1 MWTNAA
7 WYYTYMSLDIRHTHV
22 YNLVGEIEGLGRT
35 EYKCSICG
43 HRIGKAPNG
52 YLNIVNVG
60 KQGSTWRIQV
70 ENPLNK
76 SVTVY
81 YNKKMCYY
89 GDGQNWTGL
98 TDINYYVLPSKS
110 FITLMITENY
120 CATSI
125 AVSYI
130 RNDIRYVTYAYGLST
145 GGDLKIEY
153 NSKDVQSYS
162 QNGMTVRNLG
172 KNGNTWLIGLTN
184 NTGSSRRFNYNAKMC
199 NSGDAQYWKG
209 LSDVS
214 DTDYIFNND
223 SITLAIQENG
233 TATSIAISYLES
245 ETCRKIF
252 YADNL
257 NASGTMTAYANTIDP
272 TNPPD
277 TCIAEGTLITL
288 ADGRQVPVE
297 TLTGD
302 EMLLVWNMYT
312 GTFDSAPIL
321 CIDSDPI
328 GHYEVIELSFSDGT
342 TVEVISEHG
351 FWDVDLNKYVYLD
364 GNAAEYIGHNF
375 MKQDGNDME
384 AVTLLDVNISTEVT
398 TAWSPVTYGHL
409 CYYVNGM
416 LSMPGGISGLFNIF
430 EGDSETMMY
439 DTAAMAADIEE
450 YGLFTYEELN
460 AIVPVPEAIFDAVN
474 GQYLKV
480 SIGKGL
486 ITYEQIGEL
495 IDLYSGLF

>member
-1 MWTNAA
+1 M
-7 WYYTYMSLDIRHTHV
+7 L
-22 YNLVGEIEGLGRT
+22 
-35 EYKCSICG
+35 
-43 HRIGKAPNG
+43 
-52 YLNIVNVG
+52 
-60 KQGSTWRIQV
+60 
-70 ENPLNK
+70 
-76 SVTVY
+76 
-81 YNKKMCYY
+81 
-89 GDGQNWTGL
+89 
-98 TDINYYVLPSKS
+98 
-110 FITLMITENY
+110 
-120 CATSI
+120 
-125 AVSYI
+125 
-130 RNDIRYVTYAYGLST
+130 
-145 GGDLKIEY
+145 
-153 NSKDVQSYS
+153 
-162 QNGMTVRNLG
+162 
-172 KNGNTWLIGLTN
+172 
-184 NTGSSRRFNYNAKMC
+184 
-199 NSGDAQYWKG
+199 
-209 LSDVS
+209 
-214 DTDYIFNND
+214 
-223 SITLAIQENG
+223 
-233 TATSIAISYLES
+233 AISYLES

-288 ADGRQVPVE
+288 ADGSQVPVE

-321 CIDSDPI
+321 CIESDPI
-328 GHYEVIELSFSDGT
+328 GHYEVIGLSFSDGT

-364 GNAAEYIGHNF
+364 GNAAEYIGHSF

-384 AVTLLDVNISTEVT
+384 AVILIDVNISTEVT

-430 EGDSETMMY
+430 EVDSETMMY
-439 DTAAMAADIEE
+439 DAESMAADIDE
-450 YGLFTYEELN
+450 YGLFTYEEFYEMYQ
-460 AIVPVPEAIFDAVN
+460 IPEAIFEAVN